1 MATDGAGSRFAK
13 LAAMMEQAG
22 SRCKQWPGS
31 REAKAVRGVASA
43 EAPRFGGSPGG
54 GPITQATYQPGG
66 IRFGTA
72 CFVPVWVPA
81 AAVPAATLKSCGP
94 AWGPCRDGGC
104 FRVGAGVVNQRGRVS
119 RSARRFAMVWL
130 VVSFVFAA
138 LIVVIAVSYRRRARG
153 LKEIE
158 RAPDPPAESEAQVD
172 WDSSALPSY
181 QADKIV
187 PRSILKLLEPMAS
200 WHDEQLAV
208 FAPEHR
214 SETYPA
220 GFLLFQRDELTD
232 HAFYLLKGEVELKF
246 ELREPAIF
254 SALDPEARYP
264 LGCGTRFPVT
274 CISHTEVE
282 MLRVPQA
289 LLCADRNRQEVHG
302 IDTAAMDLP
311 PVLAGSAAF
320 HAFCRSFESRE
331 LQLPSIPQ
339 VALRLRQV
347 IRKPEVDLD
356 EVAKLVQVDP
366 ALSAK
371 LIHVA
376 NSPLYLSVQPVS
388 TCHGAVVRLGLEATH
403 NVVCS
408 IGMRQLFSA
417 RHTVIKRR
425 VEQIWDD
432 GLTVSAISSVL
443 AAKLASVDSD
453 KALLAGLIYRI
464 GAIPFLKFV
473 DELPA
478 DACREEEIDAALE
491 LLTVPVGRYVLQE
504 WDFPQEYLELPEQA
518 ERWFVDSGPR
528 IDLGDVV
535 RLAVWHARLA
545 QRGKAALPPII
556 ALPSFAKLENRG
568 LTAEFSLNLLRQ
580 AQAQIDATRK
590 ILAG

>member
-1 MATDGAGSRFAK
+1 MIWLLLS
-13 LAAMMEQAG
+13 
-22 SRCKQWPGS
+22 
-31 REAKAVRGVASA
+31 AVLGVVIGVA
-43 EAPRFGGSPGG
+43 
-54 GPITQATYQPGG
+54 
-66 IRFGTA
+66 
-72 CFVPVWVPA
+72 
-81 AAVPAATLKSCGP
+81 
-94 AWGPCRDGGC
+94 
-104 FRVGAGVVNQRGRVS
+104 
-119 RSARRFAMVWL
+119 
-130 VVSFVFAA
+130 
-138 LIVVIAVSYRRRARG
+138 VILFRRRSRV
-153 LKEIE
+153 LEEIE
-158 RAPDPPAESEAQVD
+158 LAPDPPTEDPGEVD
-172 WDSSALPSY
+172 WEGSALPSY
-181 QADKIV
+181 ESDKIV

-214 SETYPA
+214 SETYPP
-220 GFLLFQRDELTD
+220 GFLLCQRDELTE

-254 SALDPEARYP
+254 SAQDPEARFP
-264 LGCGTRFPVT
+264 LGCGSRFPVT
-274 CISHTEVE
+274 CISHSEVE

-289 LLCADRNRQEVHG
+289 LLCADRTRQEVHG
-302 IDTAAMDLP
+302 IDTAQMELP
-311 PVLAGSAAF
+311 PVLAESAAF
-320 HAFCRSFESRE
+320 HAFCRSFESRD
-331 LQLPSIPQ
+331 LALPSIPQ

-388 TCHGAVVRLGLEATH
+388 TCHGAVVRLGLDAAH

-408 IGMRQLFSA
+408 IGVKQLFSA
-417 RHTVIKRR
+417 RNALVKRK
-425 VEQIWDD
+425 VEKIWDD

-478 DACREEEIDAALE
+478 DSCREEEIDAALE
-491 LLTVPVGRYVLQE
+491 VLTAPVGRYVLQE
-504 WDFPQEYLELPEQA
+504 WGFPEEYLDLPAQA
-518 ERWFVDSGPR
+518 EQWFVDSGPR

-535 RLAVWHARLA
+535 RLAAWHARLA
-545 QRGKAALPPII
+545 QYGKADLPPII
-556 ALPSFAKLENRG
+556 ALPSFSKLENRG

>member
-1 MATDGAGSRFAK
+1 V
-13 LAAMMEQAG
+13 
-22 SRCKQWPGS
+22 
-31 REAKAVRGVASA
+31 VR
-43 EAPRFGGSPGG
+43 
-54 GPITQATYQPGG
+54 
-66 IRFGTA
+66 
-72 CFVPVWVPA
+72 
-81 AAVPAATLKSCGP
+81 
-94 AWGPCRDGGC
+94 
-104 FRVGAGVVNQRGRVS
+104 
-119 RSARRFAMVWL
+119 
-130 VVSFVFAA
+130 AA
-138 LIVVIAVSYRRRARG
+138 LLAVAVVVYRRRSRVIE
-153 LKEIE
+153 EIE
-158 RAPDPPAESEAQVD
+158 GVPDPPAEESAGVD

-181 QADKIV
+181 ESAKIV

-200 WHDEQLAV
+200 WRDEQLAV

-214 SETYPA
+214 SETYPP
-220 GFLLFQRDELTD
+220 GFLLFERDELTE
-232 HAFYLLKGEVELKF
+232 HAFYLLKGEVGLKF

-254 SALDPEARYP
+254 SAQDPEARFP

-274 CISHTEVE
+274 CISHSDVE

-289 LLCADRNRQEVHG
+289 LLCADRAKQDVHG
-302 IDTAAMDLP
+302 IDTAQMELP
-311 PVLAGSAAF
+311 PVLAESAAF
-320 HAFCRSFESRE
+320 HAFCRSFESRDLE
-331 LQLPSIPQ
+331 LPSIPQ

-347 IRKPEVDLD
+347 IRKPEVDMD

-408 IGMRQLFSA
+408 IGLRQLFTA
-417 RHTVIKRR
+417 RHGEVKRR
-425 VEQIWDD
+425 VEQIWDH

-443 AAKLASVDSD
+443 ADKLASVDSD

-478 DACREEEIDAALE
+478 GSYREEEIDAALE
-491 LLTVPVGRYVLQE
+491 VLTAPVGRYVLQE
-504 WDFPQEYLELPEQA
+504 WDFPEEYLDLPGQA
-518 ERWFVDSGPR
+518 EQWFVDSGPR
-528 IDLGDVV
+528 IDLCDVV
-535 RLAVWHARLA
+535 RLAVWHALLA
-545 QRGKAALPPII
+545 ERGKAGLPPII

-580 AQAQIDATRK
+580 AQAQIDSTRK